1 MNLII
6 IILTIF
12 GIIFSRDIYFFVKRF
27 FKLVD
32 ERLFFLANLIKK
44 GFNFINDFL
53 SNIFDNLDKKFKF
66 KKFYLSLG
74 LFFEKL
80 FEKFWNLDKDL
91 REKSLSLTTAFL
103 YLIFLLIRGSFSLFI
118 LGIATLVS
126 LSPII
131 FLVYLINNFTPK
143 PIASLFAYVQYAILN
158 TFGSNLFSILII
170 FIVFGASFLIISSV
184 IGLLFNRYFGTKKKT
199 KKKKWNYY
207 YSDHYFSY
215 YL

>member
-1 MNLII
+1 MNLTI

-53 SNIFDNLDKKFKF
+53 SNIFDNLDKKLKF
-66 KKFYLSLG
+66 KKFYLSLS

-80 FEKFWNLDKDL
+80 FEKFWNFDKDL

-103 YLIFLLIRGSFSLFI
+103 YLAFLLIRGLFSLFI
-118 LGIATLVS
+118 LGVVTVVG

-143 PIASLFAYVQYAILN
+143 PIASFFAYVQYAILK
-158 TFGSNLFSILII
+158 TFGSNLFSVLII
-170 FIVFGASFLIISSV
+170 FIVFGAGFLIVSSV
-184 IGLLFNRYFGTKKKT
+184 IGFLFNRYFGTKKKIKKNKLRS
-199 KKKKWNYY
+199 KKKI
-207 YSDHYFSY
+207 
-215 YL
+215 